1 MTGPDASRSDAGRRR
16 RRVRVAPEPTA
27 REASSAPAH
36 VVRRVPT
43 RGLARVVVALAV
55 ALAVAVGGA
64 SRPVS
69 AQEER
74 GEGYYTVFDEDK
86 REIFMTAIMVSPG
99 DIFIAED
106 NRAYEV
112 SYVEGDG
119 AHAVFIGVM
128 GPEEEPRDAAGRSL
142 GGTLDRVFSAAVS
155 ALRGVFLG
163 QGATGR
169 GRTVVLYNTH
179 SDESYEPTSGTPT
192 KDWGDVYSVAAAFES
207 ALKKQG
213 FRVVRS
219 TANHNPHDGAA
230 YARSRRT
237 MAQLIRQNPIAAFD
251 IHRDAVPPQAYRATV
266 AGEDVTKITVVVGQ
280 QNQTRGQNI
289 QFAKQLKAATD
300 RQAPGLIKGILWA
313 QGDYNQDMLG
323 RSVLLEVG
331 AHTNRLDEAE
341 RAVDLFAS
349 SVAPVLSAAAPGVGV
364 ARGGVGRA
372 VAWLVGIV
380 AVAGGAYL
388 IGNSDN
394 WRKIRSRLAG
404 IGARGLL
411 NLLGLRRRRKQ

>member
-1 MTGPDASRSDAGRRR
+1 VTDFESSTQGKVPDARL
-16 RRVRVAPEPTA
+16 RRVAMTA
-27 REASSAPAH
+27 MAAL
-36 VVRRVPT
+36 V
-43 RGLARVVVALAV
+43 VVVATGMV
-55 ALAVAVGGA
+55 AALSPFAFAH
-64 SRPVS
+64 
-69 AQEER
+69 EER
-74 GEGYYTVFDEDK
+74 TEGYYTVLDEDR
-86 REIFMTAIMVSPG
+86 REILMTAIMVAPG

-106 NRAYEV
+106 NRAYEITV
-112 SYVEGDG
+112 VEGDR
-119 AHAVFIGVM
+119 ARAVFLDVM
-128 GPEEEPRDAAGRSL
+128 APEEEDKAGRRGAL
-142 GGTLDRVFSAAVS
+142 GRAFSTAVS

-163 QGATGR
+163 EGAAGE

-179 SDESYEPTSGTPT
+179 SDESYEPTSGTST
-192 KDWGDVYSVAAAFES
+192 KDWGDVYRVAATFEN

-219 TANHNPHDGAA
+219 TANHNPHDGGA

-237 MAQLIRQNPIAAFD
+237 VAQLMRQNPIAAFD
-251 IHRDAVPPQAYRATV
+251 VHRDAVPPRAYRATV
-266 AGEDVTKITVVVGQ
+266 KGEDVTRITLVVGQ

-289 QFAKQLKAATD
+289 HFAKQLKAATD
-300 RQAPGLIKGILWA
+300 RRDPGLIKGILWA

-323 RSVLLEVG
+323 RSVLVEVG

-349 SVAPVLSAAAPGVGV
+349 AIGPVLGAGAPGVGA

-372 VAWLVGIV
+372 VAWIVGIV
-380 AVAGGAYL
+380 VVAGGAYL
-388 IGNSDN
+388 VGNADN

-411 NLLGLRRRRKQ
+411 NLLGLRRKRK